1 MRRLQAAIRLAAK
14 MGAGLA
20 GREILFRTLSRRRA
34 TSRAPGRLTMLRKDM
49 KTGLAPTAD
58 PAEIAR
64 FDALAEDWWN
74 PDGRMKL
81 VHSFNAARVAHLR
94 KRLPAL
100 MVRDARLARP
110 LNGMTLLDVGCGAG
124 LVTEPMAR
132 LGAAA
137 LGIDAAERNIRVAS
151 LHADK
156 AGLPIDYRQ
165 AVPEELVAEGRQFD
179 IVLSLEVVEHVA
191 DTDRFLEA
199 TGRLVAPGGLLVIGT
214 LNRTLVSFVKA
225 IIGAEYVLGWLP
237 CGTHDWRRFMRPDE
251 IARTLAPLGFSVVE
265 TCGLEL
271 APIGMRWH
279 TTRSCNT
286 NYLQIHRRRGEP
298 TAA

>member
-1 MRRLQAAIRLAAK
+1 
-14 MGAGLA
+14 
-20 GREILFRTLSRRRA
+20 
-34 TSRAPGRLTMLRKDM
+34 MLRKDR
-49 KTGLAPTAD
+49 KTGDAPTAD

-64 FDALAEDWWN
+64 FEALAEDWWN

-94 KRLPAL
+94 NRLPAL
-100 MVRDARLARP
+100 MLRDTHLARP
-110 LNGMTLLDVGCGAG
+110 LDGMTLLDVGCGAG

-137 LGIDAAERNIRVAS
+137 HGIDAAARNVRVAS

-156 AGLPIDYRQ
+156 AGLAIDYRQ
-165 AVPEELVAEGRQFD
+165 AVPEDLVAEGRQFD

-191 DTDRFLEA
+191 DTDRFLAA
-199 TGRLVAPGGLLVIGT
+199 TGSLVAPDGLLVIGT

-237 CGTHDWRRFMRPDE
+237 RGTHDWRRFMRPDE
-251 IARTLAPLGFSVVE
+251 IAATLAPLGFSVVE

-271 APIGMRWH
+271 SPIGMRWH
-279 TTRSCNT
+279 TSRSCNT
-286 NYLQIHRRRGEP
+286 NYLQILRRRGEP